1 MGSFGGEGGELLLVA
16 DMVDHL
22 YRRMRKIPKMM
33 MKENRCKEE
42 VSYSSNMFSTNVE
55 VFSQSV
61 CVYIYIETLLP
72 PPQISLSN

>member
-22 YRRMRKIPKMM
+22 YRRTRKIPKMM

-42 VSYSSNMFSTNVE
+42 VSFSSTMFTNIE
-55 VFSQSV
+55 VFRWSL
-61 CVYIYIETLLP
+61 CVYI
-72 PPQISLSN
+72 